1 MAKETSLAESCRVN
15 DISKR
20 VLTRWIKLIE
30 RPVKC
35 DICTKQFAYKSE
47 WNNHMQAH
55 HSQDNGVELT
65 DKQDLRQIY
74 LQRYNSEDAKMC
86 EQKDFTENDAKTDF
100 HDNLEEMNEAPDN
113 DLKETENIHPEVDV
127 ILKDME
133 DRYLKN
139 SENGLVQD
147 ENQSEL
153 NIEILYNE
161 DSEDVKIDMYS

>member
-1 MAKETSLAESCRVN
+1 METHTKNNNKPTDISKNWSKDFIEKAVYLAKETSLAESCRVN

-35 DICTKQFAYKSE
+35 GIYTKQFAYKSE
-47 WNNHMQAH
+47 WYNHMQAH
-55 HSQDNGVELT
+55 HSQDNSMQLA

-100 HDNLEEMNEAPDN
+100 HDNLEEMNETPDN
-113 DLKETENIHPEVDV
+113 DLKETDK
-127 ILKDME
+127 L
-133 DRYLKN
+133 
-139 SENGLVQD
+139 GL
-147 ENQSEL
+147 SCAKL
-153 NIEILYNE
+153 MLRLT
-161 DSEDVKIDMYS
+161 S